1 MLINFWSDA
10 NKVTHCGLQ
19 VQWTMTQVGY
29 VSGNPW
35 YEFHRIATKSY
46 SYVGMNETTARAC
59 VDAKQAQYTRTFT
72 QWYTER
78 GAMYKPTKI
87 SKCVANV
94 VLRHD
99 AGNMWSVDIDVN
111 EDQIQYY
118 WEAGS
123 FHVGLFD
130 LTMDYDESPTVGDY
144 LRISN
149 TWRELNRLY
158 VQYQQSISGFDRT
171 SPKFVVQNSTD
182 GGSTWTAITPT
193 SSTDGQMYFNN
204 GVWSAG
210 LVRVLWDG
218 MASNV
223 VATPTSQ
230 YSNTI
235 TLRNP
240 YLQPVGTDEWV
251 WETIAL
257 PDFANFDPS
266 AIYVLSRS
274 TSAGSMAN
282 ITSQCFIDGTIIQP
296 PGSPGDVFQL
306 QLQYKGIYS
315 NIVSTAAFYITVA
328 ASATA
333 TVDTTVVDVVSVGI
347 TQTLDEGFD
356 ATKLTVS
363 YSDNYGSGEY
373 LNSALTITGDG
384 ESRTISFNVG
394 HSIPADGLS
403 LSAAVK
409 YDGVI
414 VGTATAKVYR
424 S

>member
-1 MLINFWSDA
+1 MLINYWSDA
-10 NKVTHCGLQ
+10 NKVTHRGLQ
-19 VQWTMTQVGY
+19 VQWTMAQVGY

-171 SPKFVVQNSTD
+171 STKFVVQNSTD
-182 GGSTWTAITPT
+182 GGATWTAITP
-193 SSTDGQMYFNN
+193 SSSADGEVYFNN

-223 VATPTSQ
+223 VETPTSQ

-240 YLQPVGTDEWV
+240 YLQPVGTDDWV

-257 PDFANFDPS
+257 PDFANFDD
-266 AIYVLSRS
+266 ADMVIFSRA
-274 TSAGSMAN
+274 TSSDTWAN
-282 ITSQCFIDGTIIQP
+282 ITAQCFIDDTIIQP
-296 PGSPGDVFQL
+296 PGATTDIFQL
-306 QLQYKGIYS
+306 YAKYKGISS
-315 NIVSTAAFYITVA
+315 NVVTS
-328 ASATA
+328 ASAMF
-333 TVDTTVVDVVSVGI
+333 TVTSGTSFTSGGDTTFEINGTCEIDEYAGVDLGIEVSSNGTSWTVVDNVAYSPGTAPDFSANWTEEGEI
-347 TQTLDEGFD
+347 T
-356 ATKLTVS
+356 AKHYARIV
-363 YSDNYGSGEY
+363 
-373 LNSALTITGDG
+373 
-384 ESRTISFNVG
+384 
-394 HSIPADGLS
+394 
-403 LSAAVK
+403 
-409 YDGVI
+409 YDGVPT
-414 VGTATAKVYR
+414 GATYTFNAGA
-424 S
+424 